1 MTRQISVAEA
11 RNGFTRVLRAV
22 ERGQIVEVTRRGKTV
37 AVLLS
42 ARQWKRRRNF
52 YEALQEW
59 RKKYDVEKLGI
70 GPEIWDGVRDPS
82 PGRDVSF

>member
-1 MTRQISVAEA
+1 MTRQITVAEA
-11 RNGFTRVLRAV
+11 RNGFTRLLRSV

-42 ARQWKRRRNF
+42 ARQWKRRRNL
-52 YEALQEW
+52 YEAIQEW

-70 GPEIWDGVRDPS
+70 GPEIWEGVRDPS